1 MRGRNMQAG
10 EQIPNRLLSKGKEV
24 WRKSYE
30 NCMVFATGAAV
41 VALISFNAQQFGSS
55 VKYPAIRVYAQNQ
68 KENQTTCQRKE
79 LGKKE
84 VTKSQPEKAGEK
96 DIAAEEEEEEEQTE
110 NVAEET
116 DMTDIWEEPKVECL
130 GSTDTMMDTNSMV
143 YKNTLCSDEEEYE
156 VLTRIVEAEASGE
169 GLDGKRLVANVIV
182 NRVRCEK
189 FPNTITEVVFQRNQF
204 SPILDGR
211 FYRVTVSQETKEA
224 VNQALSG
231 VDTSQNALFF
241 SARSKA
247 DPDNMS
253 WFDNN
258 LKWLFAYGG
267 HEFYTLP

>member
-1 MRGRNMQAG
+1 MQDG
-10 EQIPNRLLSKGKEV
+10 EQIPNRLLSIGKEV
-24 WRKSYE
+24 WKKSYE
-30 NCMVFATGAAV
+30 NCMVAATGAAV

-55 VKYPAIRVYAQNQ
+55 VKYPALCVYAQNQ

-79 LGKKE
+79 PVKKE
-84 VTKSQPEKAGEK
+84 VTKSQPEKVGEK
-96 DIAAEEEEEEEQTE
+96 DIATEDKEGISEASETIDVREEITEECQES
-110 NVAEET
+110 
-116 DMTDIWEEPKVECL
+116 TDIVMYSNPV
-130 GSTDTMMDTNSMV
+130 V
-143 YKNTLCSDEEEYE
+143 YENTLCANEEEYV

-169 GLDGKRLVANVIV
+169 GLEGKRLVANVIL
-182 NRVRCEK
+182 NRVHCEK
-189 FPNTITEVVFQRNQF
+189 FPDTITKVVFQKNQF

-211 FYRVTVSQETKEA
+211 FYEVTVSQETKEA

-231 VDTSQNALFF
+231 VDFSQNALFF

-267 HEFYTLP
+267 HEFYTLR

>member
-1 MRGRNMQAG
+1 MQDG
-10 EQIPNRLLSKGKEV
+10 EQIPNRLLSMGKEV
-24 WRKSYE
+24 WKKSYE

-79 LGKKE
+79 PGKKE
-84 VTKSQPEKAGEK
+84 VTKSQPEKVGER
-96 DIAAEEEEEEEQTE
+96 DNAAEEEEEEEIDI
-110 NVAEET
+110 T
-116 DMTDIWEEPKVECL
+116 DMCEEAKVDCMENTESATDNS
-130 GSTDTMMDTNSMV
+130 STICE
-143 YKNTLCSDEEEYE
+143 NTLCLNDEEYE

-169 GLDGKRLVANVIV
+169 GLEGKRLVANVII
-182 NRVRCEK
+182 NRMKCEK
-189 FPNTITEVVFQRNQF
+189 FPDTITGVVFQKNQF
-204 SPILDGR
+204 SPIIDGR
-211 FYRVTVSQETKEA
+211 FYSVTVSQETNEA
-224 VNQALSG
+224 VNQALG
-231 VDTSQNALFF
+231 GIDFSQNALFF